1 MQLKYLLFFVFYFFL
16 LSATIA
22 QSNAE
27 LRSFNQKRLQT
38 NKIGMLTLGSWAL
51 INIGTGSVVARQATG
66 SNKHFHQ
73 MNAYWNVVNLALA
86 GFGYYGSASADPA
99 SFNLFSSVKEH
110 YSMEKIL
117 LLNAGLD
124 AAYIATGLYLTERAK
139 NSTSQADRL
148 KSFGQSIMLQGGFL
162 LVFDAAMYLIHNSH
176 VNQLKGILDNI
187 SFTGNSVG
195 LILYL

>member
-1 MQLKYLLFFVFYFFL
+1 
-16 LSATIA
+16 
-22 QSNAE
+22 
-27 LRSFNQKRLQT
+27 
-38 NKIGMLTLGSWAL
+38 
-51 INIGTGSVVARQATG
+51 
-66 SNKHFHQ
+66 

-124 AAYIATGLYLTERAK
+124 AAYVATGLYLTERAK

-148 KSFGQSIMLQGGFL
+148 RGFGQSIILQGGFL
-162 LVFDAAMYLIHNSH
+162 LVFDAAMYFIHNSH
-176 VNQLKGILDNI
+176 VNQLKGIMDNI

-195 LILYL
+195 VVLYL